1 MAVFTPIELN
11 DISEW
16 ISTDFDIGVALA
28 VRGIQGGIE
37 NSNFFLDTQKD
48 NCQHE
53 YVLTIFER
61 LSAAQLPYYLELMR
75 HLAEKGIPVP
85 KPIAN
90 HAGSILFALK
100 GKPAAIVSKLAGAS
114 CMQPSPAHCAMV
126 GNMLAKMHLAGA
138 DFTQHQPNL
147 RSLHWWRKTVPA
159 ILPYLN
165 ADQSN
170 LLVDEMAFQES
181 FFSSNAYRA
190 LPEGASHCDL
200 FRDNVLFE
208 GHGAEMRLGG
218 FFDFYFAGTD
228 KWLFDLA
235 VTINDWCFL
244 EGGALDSYRTQA
256 LVDAYQSVRPLSPDE
271 LASIEA
277 MLRAAA
283 LRFWIS
289 RLWDFYL
296 PRDAQMLTPHDPSHF
311 ERILRSRRQSTIN
324 PVFSTSIPQ
333 SI

>member
-1 MAVFTPIELN
+1 MAVFTPLELN

-16 ISTDFDIGVALA
+16 ITTDFDIGVATA

-37 NSNFFLDTQKD
+37 NSNFFLDTNSECSQ
-48 NCQHE
+48 NQ

-75 HLAEKGIPVP
+75 HLADKGIPVP

-90 HAGSILFALK
+90 HAGAILFTLK
-100 GKPAAIVSKLAGAS
+100 SKPAAIVSKLAGAS
-114 CMQPSPAHCAMV
+114 CMQPTSDHCAMV
-126 GNMLAKMHLAGA
+126 GAMLAKMHLAGA
-138 DFTQHQPNL
+138 DFSGHQPNL
-147 RSLHWWRKTVPA
+147 RSLGWWRETVPA
-159 ILPYLN
+159 ILPHLST
-165 ADQSN
+165 DQSA
-170 LLVDEMAFQES
+170 LLVDEMAFQEA
-181 FFSSNAYRA
+181 FFASAAYRA

-208 GHGAEMRLGG
+208 GQGSAMRLGG

-244 EGGALDSYRTQA
+244 EGGALDSGRMQA

-271 LASIEA
+271 LASVAA

-311 ERILRSRRQSTIN
+311 ERILRSRRQSAAGS
-324 PVFSTSIPQ
+324 VF
-333 SI
+333 

>member
-16 ISTDFDIGVALA
+16 IATDFDIGVATA

-37 NSNFFLDTQKD
+37 NSNFFLDT
-48 NCQHE
+48 NNARGPEE

-75 HLAEKGIPVP
+75 HLAEKDIPVP

-90 HAGSILFALK
+90 HAGAILFTLK

-126 GNMLAKMHLAGA
+126 GSMLAKMHLAGA
-138 DFTQHQPNL
+138 DFAQHQPNL
-147 RSLHWWRKTVPA
+147 RSLGWWRETVPA
-159 ILPYLN
+159 ILPHLS
-165 ADQSN
+165 ADQRS

-181 FFSSNAYRA
+181 FFASTAYRA

-208 GHGAEMRLGG
+208 GQGSAMHLGG

-244 EGGALDSYRTQA
+244 EGGALDSGRMQA

-271 LASIEA
+271 LASIA
-277 MLRAAA
+277 SMLRAAA

-311 ERILRSRRQSTIN
+311 ERILRSRRQSAAAS
-324 PVFSTSIPQ
+324 VF
-333 SI
+333 

>member
-1 MAVFTPIELN
+1 MAVFTPVELSE
-11 DISEW
+11 ISEW
-16 ISTDFDIGVALA
+16 ISRDFDIGAASA

-37 NSNFFLDTQKD
+37 NSNFFLDTT
-48 NCQHE
+48 NERGPNE

-61 LSAAQLPYYLELMR
+61 LSSAQLPYYLELMR

-90 HAGSILFALK
+90 HAGAILFALK

-114 CMQPSPAHCAMV
+114 CMQPSRAHCAMV
-126 GNMLAKMHLAGA
+126 GAMLAKMHLAAA
-138 DFTQHQPNL
+138 DFSGHQPNL
-147 RSLHWWRKTVPA
+147 RSLGWWRETVPA
-159 ILPYLN
+159 ILPHLS
-165 ADQSN
+165 ADQKA
-170 LLVDEMAFQES
+170 LLVDELAFQEA
-181 FFSSNAYRA
+181 FFASATYRA

-208 GHGAEMRLGG
+208 GQGSGLRLGG

-244 EGGALDSYRTQA
+244 EGGALDSGRMQA
-256 LVDAYQSVRPLSPDE
+256 LVDAYQSVRPLSADE
-271 LASIEA
+271 LASMIA

-311 ERILRSRRQSTIN
+311 ERILHSRRQSAGGS
-324 PVFSTSIPQ
+324 VF
-333 SI
+333 